1 MNYMIG
7 KMASVATAALSP
19 SLKSDRKQ
27 LLFIDY
33 VNNHLY
39 ASPSKDY
46 STEMLD
52 EMQFEFSGGR

>member
-1 MNYMIG
+1 
-7 KMASVATAALSP
+7 MASVATAALSP